1 MIQTETVV
9 EPPPPNQ
16 HWLIWDGECGFCR
29 ECVQWAMARDHN
41 RLFKAVAFQD
51 APSPPMTTELHEQS
65 RHAVQVV
72 TSNGQIFSAG
82 AACAFV
88 LQEIGY
94 NRLGSA
100 MRLWGLRTIVEWGY
114 RRVANNR
121 DFFGRLI
128 FGKKCAK
135 D

>member
-1 MIQTETVV
+1 MEVSKPL
-9 EPPPPNQ
+9 EQ
-16 HWLIWDGECGFCR
+16 HWLIWDGECSFCR
-29 ECVQWAMARDHN
+29 ECVLWVQKRDTQQKFHPVSYQ
-41 RLFKAVAFQD
+41 L
-51 APSPPMTTELHEQS
+51 APSPPMTTELREQS

-72 TSNGQIFSAG
+72 TADGKRFSAG

-94 NRLGSA
+94 KRLGST

-114 RRVANNR
+114 RRVAKNR

-128 FGKKCAK
+128 FGKQCAK
-135 D
+135 